1 MGVAASLILPLGD
14 AVSSV
19 ETFVDVFITLYG
31 IVLLA
36 YILMSWVRLPY
47 SVTLDRIQRFLYDV
61 SEPYLRLFRRLL
73 PMAGPL
79 DLSPILAF
87 LSLTVI
93 DLLVHWILDHFH

>member
-1 MGVAASLILPLGD
+1 MGVAASLTLPLED
-14 AVSSV
+14 VISNV
-19 ETFVDVFITLYG
+19 EEFVNVFIVLYG
-31 IVLLA
+31 IVLFA

-47 SVTLDRIQRFLYDV
+47 SVTLNRIQHFVHDV

-87 LSLTVI
+87 VSLTVI
-93 DLLVHWILDHFH
+93 DRLVIWILGHFN